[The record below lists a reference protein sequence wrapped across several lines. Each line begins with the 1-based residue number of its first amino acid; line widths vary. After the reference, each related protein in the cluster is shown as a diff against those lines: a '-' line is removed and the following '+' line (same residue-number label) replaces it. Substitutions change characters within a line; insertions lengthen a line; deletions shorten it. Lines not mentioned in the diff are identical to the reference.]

1 LTLKFRKS
9 QLNIQWVFSVIF
21 NIETYYPLGIMAKIK
36 FSAETSPKA
45 EL

>member
-1 LTLKFRKS
+1 VS
-9 QLNIQWVFSVIF
+9 F
-21 NIETYYPLGIMAKIK
+21 NIKTYYHLGIMAKIK

>member
-1 LTLKFRKS
+1 
-9 QLNIQWVFSVIF
+9 VIF
-21 NIETYYPLGIMAKIK
+21 NTETYYHLGIMEKIK